1 MRERHKRLLIGTL
14 ALLMGYVLG
23 AALLAPIVRAQDDGG
38 NNRPIVHLQAEGPL
52 TPAMI
57 NYIQRGL
64 DHAQNENAEALILQL
79 NTPGGQVDHMQ
90 DIITALRESR
100 TPVVVYVAPRGAAA
114 WSAGTLIVLAGHA
127 AAMAPE
133 TGIGAASPVGM
144 DTELPETAEKKEK
157 AAILSLVRD
166 LAAPRG
172 DEVVEWAV
180 SAVEEAAAASAS
192 EAYELGV
199 VDFIADDVDD
209 LLAQLDGFEVDVRGE
224 QQMLHTAGAP
234 VERLPMSLIE
244 QILHIVVNPT
254 IVLTLLAIG
263 IQALLIEVSNP
274 GGWVAGFLGIICIA
288 LAVYGLGVL
297 PTNGLGLILIAL
309 AVGLFVMEIKAP
321 THGALT
327 AAGIA
332 SLIAGSLILFN
343 TDEAAEYARISLP
356 AVVVI
361 AACFAGTFFFIMTQA
376 IRAQRPQTKTGREG
390 LVGSLAETR
399 IDLDPEGKVFLN
411 GEYWNAVAENGPLLA
426 GEEVEVVAVEGLW
439 LHVKKARTISDG

>member
-1 MRERHKRLLIGTL
+1 
-14 ALLMGYVLG
+14 
-23 AALLAPIVRAQDDGG
+23 
-38 NNRPIVHLQAEGPL
+38 
-52 TPAMI
+52 
-57 NYIQRGL
+57 
-64 DHAQNENAEALILQL
+64 
-79 NTPGGQVDHMQ
+79 
-90 DIITALRESR
+90 
-100 TPVVVYVAPRGAAA
+100 
-114 WSAGTLIVLAGHA
+114 
-127 AAMAPE
+127 
-133 TGIGAASPVGM
+133 
-144 DTELPETAEKKEK
+144 
-157 AAILSLVRD
+157 
-166 LAAPRG
+166 
-172 DEVVEWAV
+172 
-180 SAVEEAAAASAS
+180 
-192 EAYELGV
+192 
-199 VDFIADDVDD
+199 
-209 LLAQLDGFEVDVRGE
+209 
-224 QQMLHTAGAP
+224 
-234 VERLPMSLIE
+234 MSLIE